1 MARRSRGR
9 RVPPSRF
16 PYRRVNVVGTSSA
29 GKTTFARKLAT
40 RLGVPHVELD
50 ALHWGP
56 NWTEAEPAVM
66 RQRSADAIAG
76 DGWVVDGNYSV
87 VRDLVWARAEAVIW
101 LDFPLRTVL
110 WRYAGRTRRRIATGE
125 ELWPGTGNREALGRN
140 VIGRESLLW
149 WILGTYRRRRRE
161 YPERLAAHPRLH
173 AVRLRS
179 PAEAD
184 RWLAELQRGAAR

>member
-1 MARRSRGR
+1 
-9 RVPPSRF
+9 
-16 PYRRVNVVGTSSA
+16 VNVVGTSSS
-29 GKTTFARKLAT
+29 GKTTFARRLAAT
-40 RLGVPHVELD
+40 LGVPHVELD

-66 RQRSADAIAG
+66 RARTAHAIAG

-87 VRDLVWARAEAVIW
+87 VRDLVWARAQAIVW

-110 WRYAGRTRRRIATGE
+110 WRYAGRTRRRIATRE

-140 VIGRESLLW
+140 LLSRHSLLW
-149 WILGTYRRRRRE
+149 WILSTFHRRRRE
-161 YPERLAAHPRLH
+161 YPDRLAAHPQLV

-184 RWLAELQRGAAR
+184 GWLADLEPTAGRQAPGAPR